1 MKTFFNALLICCL
14 LVPATLFAQTTVS
27 GTVTDKANAMP
38 LPGVN
43 VIVKGTSRGTSTDF
57 DGNYTLELSD
67 GETVV
72 VSYLGYTTQEIIYSG
87 QSRLDVALV
96 EDAAQ
101 LDEVVL
107 IGYGTTTVK
116 DATGSVESVTA
127 KDFTRGNI
135 VTPENLLAGRVA
147 GVNITSDG
155 GRPGASGTI
164 RIRGGSS
171 INASND
177 PLIVI
182 DGLPI
187 SNDNVNG
194 SRGILSTINPN
205 DIESF
210 SILKDASAT
219 AIYGSRAANGVIIIV
234 TKKGRDSFSADIDT
248 QFSFGENFNEID
260 VFSGD
265 EFRDLVNS
273 QPINGTTLDTSLLGT
288 ENTDWQDEIFRNTV
302 SAIHNITLRGSLFNA
317 LPTRFSFGTTRQE
330 GALITSLNERRNLS
344 LSLNPSLFDDH
355 LKINVN
361 ANMAFE
367 DNRFANAGEIGAAL
381 RYDPTQPVM
390 DGNPDFGGFYQHV
403 DANGLVQNGT
413 TNPVYNLVFRDD
425 LGDVNRVF
433 GNINLDYNFH
443 FLPELRAVLNLG
455 YDRSES
461 RTSIEARFATQD
473 NVSRESSKAFQE
485 RTNESLDGFLTYTK
499 DLGDFGFDVTG
510 GYSYQRFANSGSF
523 TGNILDPQAVG
534 DNFADPDVVLIG
546 FFGRA
551 NLSLYDKYRLTLNY
565 RRDGTSRFSED
576 NQWGDFW
583 SVAGAWQISDE
594 DFLKDSNTISNL
606 KLRASYGLTGQQD
619 IGARDIF
626 LRRLRRGRPDS
637 VFQFGNLPIQTLL
650 PSALNPDLK
659 WEETATLEFGIDYG
673 LFNNRISGTL
683 GVFLRTTDDLLF
695 DAPVADGSNFT
706 NNIVQNIGS
715 LETRGLEF
723 SIDAS
728 VINNDNVN
736 WNLNFNAT
744 FLDREITQLAFG
756 QDVTT
761 GGIGGGTGNFIQ
773 IQREGEAP
781 NSFYVFKQLY
791 DANGSPIEG
800 AYADLNGDNIIND
813 EDRYVKEN
821 PYPNT
826 TLGFQSNLNYKNFDF
841 SFNLRASLGG
851 YIYNNVNSSRAQYEL
866 LQDNAV
872 LGNIPT
878 SVLQTNFQRT
888 SDVIIS
894 DLYIENASFLRMDN
908 ITLGYT
914 FKDISNVLKSLRI
927 WAGVQNAFI
936 ITDYSGLDPEVS
948 LSGGSPGVDNTI
960 FPRQRNFLVGA
971 NFKF

>member
-1 MKTFFNALLICCL
+1 MKTFLNALLFCCI
-14 LVPATLFAQTTVS
+14 LVPATLFAQTTVT

-43 VIVKGTSRGTSTDF
+43 VVIKGTARGTSTDF
-57 DGNYTLELSD
+57 DGNFSLEVNE
-67 GETVV
+67 GEVV
-72 VSYLGYTTQEIIYSG
+72 VISYLGYTTQEITYTG
-87 QSRLDVALV
+87 QARLDIALE

-116 DATGSVESVTA
+116 DATGSVESVTS

-147 GVNITSDG
+147 GVNITTDG
-155 GRPGASGTI
+155 GRPGGTGTI

-187 SNDNVNG
+187 TNDGVGG

-234 TKKGRDSFSADIDT
+234 TKKGRDTFSADLDT
-248 QFSFGENFNEID
+248 QFTFGEIDNTID
-260 VFSGD
+260 VLSAD
-265 EFRDLVNS
+265 QFRELVSS
-273 QPINGTTLDTSLLGT
+273 QPINGTTLNTSLLG
-288 ENTDWQDEIFRNTV
+288 NASTDWQDEILRSTT
-302 SAIHNITLRGSLFNA
+302 SAIHNITLRGSLFDA
-317 LPTRFSFGTTRQE
+317 IPTRFSFGTTRQE
-330 GALITSLNERRNLS
+330 GAILTSLNERRNLS
-344 LSLNPSLFDDH
+344 LALNPTMFDDH

-367 DNRFANAGEIGAAL
+367 DNRFADVGQLGGAL
-381 RYDPTQPVM
+381 RYDPTQPVR

-403 DANGLVQNGT
+403 DANGLIQNGT
-413 TNPVYNLVFRDD
+413 TNPVFNLVNRSDI
-425 LGDVNRVF
+425 GDVNRVF
-433 GNINLDYNFH
+433 GNINLDYKFH

-461 RTSIEARFATQD
+461 VTRINSRFATQD
-473 NVSRESSKAFQE
+473 NVTRESSESQQE
-485 RTNESLDGFLTYTK
+485 RVNESLDGFLTYTK
-499 DLGDFGFDVTG
+499 DYENFGFDVTG
-510 GYSYQRFANSGSF
+510 GYSYQRFTNEGSF
-523 TGNILDPQAVG
+523 TGNIFDPQAVG
-534 DNFADPDVVLIG
+534 DTFADPDIVLIG

-551 NLSLYDKYRLTLNY
+551 NLNFLDKYRLTLNY
-565 RRDGTSRFSED
+565 RRDGTSRFSEE

-619 IGARDIF
+619 IPARDIF
-626 LRRLRRGRPDS
+626 LSRLRRGRPDS
-637 VFQFGNLPIQTLL
+637 QFQFGNSIVPTLI

-659 WEETATLEFGIDYG
+659 WEETATLEFGLDYG
-673 LFNNRISGTL
+673 LFNNRINGTI

-695 DAPVADGSNFT
+695 DAPVADGANFT
-706 NNIVQNIGS
+706 NNIVQNIGT

-723 SIDAS
+723 SIDGS
-728 VINNDNVN
+728 VINNENMN

-744 FLDREITQLAFG
+744 FLDREITELAFG

-761 GGIGGGTGNFIQ
+761 GGIAGGTGNFIQ
-773 IQREGEAP
+773 LQREGEAP

-791 DANGSPIEG
+791 DPSGNPIEG
-800 AYADLNGDNIIND
+800 AYADLNGDNVIND
-813 EDRYVKEN
+813 EDRYIKEN
-821 PYPNT
+821 PGPNAL
-826 TLGFQSNLNYKNFDF
+826 LGFQSNFNYKNFDF

-851 YIYNNVNSSRAQYEL
+851 YVYNNINSSRAQYEL

-878 SVLQTNFQRT
+878 SVFETNFQRT
-888 SDVIIS
+888 ADVIIS
-894 DLYIENASFLRMDN
+894 DLYVENASFLRMDN

-914 FKDISNVLKSLRI
+914 FSDISQYLKSLRI

-936 ITDYSGLDPEVS
+936 ITDYSGLDPEV
-948 LSGGSPGVDNTI
+948 GENGIDNAI
-960 FPRQRNFLVGA
+960 FPRTRNFLVGA